1 MKPRSNTL
9 TFASRTVL
17 NSPLSQQGRAGML
30 SLMGALSLL
39 RDGGGRAGRPP
50 RPAHRPHAEIVFLG
64 ALPFARTRQVARRLV
79 QRFVGKFEGAPVDA
93 DAAARAQVLVGLHRF
108 GR

>member
-39 RDGGGRAGRPP
+39 RDGGGRAVRPP
-50 RPAHRPHAEIVFLG
+50 RAAHRQHDEFVGLEPL
-64 ALPFARTRQVARRLV
+64 LFARPRQVARRLV
-79 QRFVGKFEGAPVDA
+79 ERFVRELEGAPMDA
-93 DAAARAQVLVGLHRF
+93 DAVARAQLLV
-108 GR
+108 